1 MILPELFRYPHEP
14 VAIDTETT
22 GLRIY
27 QGDKILGFSVSIGGY
42 DWYFPVNHPNSEN
55 ISQLDAVT
63 ILQALAK
70 HDVVVMHNSCFDR
83 GVLAQAFGIV
93 FEDTQIWDT
102 QCGDWLMDEAADHRL
117 KEIGAR
123 LWGFDA
129 KAEKV
134 ALDELRRGT
143 PVADVYRELREAE
156 NARPR
161 AERERATTT
170 RARAKE
176 MAAATKR
183 DWHTLTA
190 ADISD
195 YAKQDT
201 RLTLDLYHHQLQ
213 CGPIEN
219 DGFETAMAREQLVLG
234 QCYRFQRDGILVNE
248 ERATYALEAA
258 EDRLAELSAPWS
270 HVNFRSTKQVQAL
283 LYDEW
288 KLPCTRVTP
297 AGARSTDKVALEALA
312 YDPRVHAIQEA
323 RKLAKQ
329 IDAFYLPLI
338 DRAGPDGRVHPSFN
352 PNRTVTGRLAC
363 SGPNIQQVPKEGPVR
378 ALFEPA
384 PGCVFLSADLP
395 SAELRVMALLT
406 GEQLWIDAIRSGAD
420 FHQANADKMG
430 LTRKVAK
437 TVGYAL
443 PYGTGVRR
451 LSVTLAQGTGRAPN
465 MAEAGDIKRAFW
477 RGVPKVKRMLDGMAE
492 TWERRGRLPIRPWAG
507 RYRNFTDRTGYPRPY
522 AAFNNIVQGT
532 IAELVK
538 DWCLMLEPSVAALGG
553 RIVCQVHDSIVIEVP
568 VERAEEAKLLFQA
581 AFDAVNA
588 GKLDDLDWP
597 LDVVAEF

>member
-1 MILPELFRYPHEP
+1 MI

-27 QGDKILGFSVSIGGY
+27 QGDKILGFSYSVDDEDY
-42 DWYFPVNHPNSEN
+42 YVPVNHPDSDNVPWATAR
-55 ISQLDAVT
+55 DT
-63 ILQALAK
+63 MRWLARAASI
-70 HDVVVMHNSCFDR
+70 VVMHNSCFDR
-83 GVLAQAFGIV
+83 GVIEQAFGV
-93 FEDTQIWDT
+93 TFRDEQIWDT

-143 PVADVYRELREAE
+143 PVEEIYRELRSVE
-156 NARPR
+156 NAKARKY
-161 AERERATTT
+161 REPATIT
-170 RARAKE
+170 RAKARDL
-176 MAAATKR
+176 AAATRR

-190 ADISD
+190 DDIRE

-201 RLTLDLYHHQLQ
+201 RLTLDLYHYQLRE
-213 CGPIEN
+213 GPLVNPE
-219 DGFETAMAREQLVLG
+219 FMQAMRREQLVLG
-234 QCYRFQRDGILVNE
+234 QCYRFQHDGIRVNK
-248 ERATYALEAA
+248 ERAAQALEEA
-258 EDRLAELSAPWS
+258 EARLAEISEPWA
-270 HVNFRSTKQVQAL
+270 HVNFRSPLQVAAL

-288 KLPCTRVTP
+288 GLPCTRFTK
-297 AGARSTDKVALEALA
+297 AGARSTDKVAMEALA
-312 YDPRVHAIQEA
+312 YDPRVHVLQEA

-329 IDAFYLPLI
+329 IDAFYFPLL
-338 DRAGPDGRVHPSFN
+338 DRCGDDGRVHPAFN

-378 ALFEPA
+378 ALFEPDE
-384 PGCVFLSADLP
+384 GMVFLSADLP

-406 GEQLWIDAIRSGAD
+406 GEELWLDALRSGAD

-443 PYGTGVRR
+443 PYGTGVKR
-451 LSVTLAQGTGRAPN
+451 LSITLAQGTGHAPDY
-465 MAEAGDIKRAFW
+465 AAALATKTAFW
-477 RGVPKVKRMLDGMAE
+477 RGVPRVKRMLDGMAE
-492 TWERRGRLPIRPWAG
+492 AWERRGYLAIKPWPG
-507 RYRNFTDRTGYPRPY
+507 RYRHFTDRTGYPRPY
-522 AAFNNIVQGT
+522 AGFNNVVQGT

-538 DWCLMLEPSVAALGG
+538 DWCLALEPMVAALGG
-553 RIVCQVHDSIVIEVP
+553 RIVCQVHDSIVICVP
-568 VERAEEAKLLFQA
+568 VDKAELARPMFQV
-581 AFDAVNA
+581 AFDQVNA

-597 LDVVAEF
+597 LDVVEEF